1 MKNKDQIYR
10 FCCRC
15 VQTMLIENGK
25 CCKCKGQ
32 FLVFG
37 IKDNYLFHKNAKSYE
52 SIL

>member
-1 MKNKDQIYR
+1 MKNKDQIFR

-15 VQTMLIENGK
+15 VETMLIKNGK

-32 FLVFG
+32 FLVYG
-37 IKDNYLFHKNAKSYE
+37 VKDNYLFHKNAKSYE